1 LYDLEP
7 TPTYKKPRILHTRI
21 DLYDGTA
28 SLDLAYEVAQEFGV
42 EPKKARRIARE
53 VGVAIRSWRRDA
65 AQWGASKEEVEL
77 MRSAFDHE
85 DLRKA
90 LK

>member
-1 LYDLEP
+1 
-7 TPTYKKPRILHTRI
+7 
-21 DLYDGTA
+21 
-28 SLDLAYEVAQEFGV
+28 VAQDFGV

-53 VGVAIRSWRRDA
+53 VGVAIRSWRKDA